1 MTIYERLTY
10 EYKAA
15 KSNFDDFCMAERN
28 GTVRR
33 GQHRRA
39 RKLADKIEKAQSIM
53 FCSYVWNR
61 TSPELRAIVLYAYK
75 QTRGLRG
82 LERELAMRERIGG
95 IAESDIAINS
105 VVHVLVANG
114 PKMCKSLEE
123 G

>member
-1 MTIYERLTY
+1 MTIYERLTG
-10 EYKAA
+10 EYDAA
-15 KSNFDDFCMAERN
+15 KSALADFCMAERN
-28 GTVRR
+28 GLTRR
-33 GQHRRA
+33 GQNRRA

-75 QTRGLRG
+75 QTNGLRG

-95 IAESDIAINS
+95 IAECDIAINA
-105 VVHVLVANG
+105 VVHVLAQHG

>member
-1 MTIYERLTY
+1 VTIYDRLSN
-10 EYKAA
+10 EYDAAKAA
-15 KSNFDDFCMAERN
+15 LADFRVAENN
-28 GTVRR
+28 GTARR
-33 GQHRRA
+33 GQHRRV

-53 FCSYVWNR
+53 FCSHVWNR

-82 LERELAMRERIGG
+82 LQRELAMRERIGG
-95 IAESDIAINS
+95 IADSDIVINA

-123 G
+123 

>member
-1 MTIYERLTY
+1 MTIYERLNGEY
-10 EYKAA
+10 EAAKAA
-15 KSNFDDFCMAERN
+15 LADFRTAERN

-33 GQHRRA
+33 GQHRRVA
-39 RKLADKIEKAQSIM
+39 KLADKIEKAQSKL

-82 LERELAMRERIGG
+82 LEREVAMRERIGG
-95 IAESDIAINS
+95 IAEGEIIING
-105 VVHVLVANG
+105 VVHVVAKHG

-123 G
+123 R

>member
-1 MTIYERLTY
+1 VTIYERLSG
-10 EYKAA
+10 EYDAAKAA
-15 KSNFDDFCMAERN
+15 LADFRTAERN

-33 GQHRRA
+33 GQHRRVA
-39 RKLADKIEKAQSIM
+39 KLADKIEKAQSIM

-75 QTRGLRG
+75 QTSGLRG

-95 IAESDIAINS
+95 IAEGDIAINA
-105 VVHVLVANG
+105 VVHVLAANG

-123 G
+123 